1 MYRLQMKILFLFFI
15 VCSAC
20 LFLLLK
26 KRTPTLQHQTSFHVG
41 SGAHIDIIHPAAVNG
56 FLHGDSSA
64 FLSTPYKGIDL
75 PPPPA
80 VFLSEILSVYHSDRP
95 EPTGVQASAWA
106 MKTQGKYYISVQANV
121 VVKFNGTEKLLLSRR
136 SSRKWVWPLALDF
149 AVAETMLPG
158 ETYYQAVV
166 RGVQE
171 EFGIDISAPSNPSN
185 HQHDSKLRVDR
196 VTPLDGGV
204 ARANCWKGRM
214 PHMKLFDCYWGV
226 TFQVVL
232 SGDIEHKLTLQK
244 DEVDSTLLLNF
255 HDANLLIM
263 NQSVALTHWFIESVY
278 SKKIPGFEIA
288 QEFSERCAV
297 QCLPRK
303 KEERLRSGLES
314 ASRDVKIQ
322 GQFKNGTRRFDECR
336 ADCIKA
342 LSIALQK

>member
-1 MYRLQMKILFLFFI
+1 M
-15 VCSAC
+15 
-20 LFLLLK
+20 
-26 KRTPTLQHQTSFHVG
+26 QHQTSFHVG
-41 SGAHIDIIHPAAVNG
+41 SVARIDDIHAADVNSGG

-75 PPPPA
+75 PTPPA
-80 VFLSEILSVYHSDRP
+80 VFLSEMLSVYHSDRP
-95 EPTGVQASAWA
+95 EPTGEQASAWA
-106 MKTQGKYYISVQANV
+106 IKTQGKYYNSVQANV

-185 HQHDSKLRVDR
+185 PSNHQHDSKLRVDS

-232 SGDIEHKLTLQK
+232 SGDIKHKLTLQK
-244 DEVDSTLLLNF
+244 EEVDSTLLLNF

-303 KEERLRSGLES
+303 KEERLRSGLQS
-314 ASRDVKIQ
+314 TSKDVKIQ
-322 GQFKNGTRRFDECR
+322 QFKNGTRRFDECR